1 MPTCSVR
8 ALPRS
13 PPEMHLRGRLRR
25 TLAAAA
31 AALLAAGLCSAAGF
45 GEPGGPPPAGLTEA
59 FAQLRADPYDMEL
72 MLSFGTS
79 KGGSAGHL
87 ALALREPGTADDTV
101 YSANFYADRDPKH
114 ARASYTDELMIAVTK
129 QQYLYGTHSSLGPAA
144 AFGLDYG
151 EVYKRSVIGI
161 RVQGVPPA
169 QREALRAFFAR
180 LNDDYRAQ
188 ASSTAYHRGEISY
201 DYMNLNCA
209 KTIGAAFRH
218 GAGYDTLEVRDPLPL
233 ASVLRAVAAVSANIP
248 TEMALKL
255 MEQWH
260 ARGYGMDVVLYRK
273 WPHSPFV
280 DPNDDPP
287 QVFSGLPDRFPS
299 VLSLDFRAGEGQYED
314 EDNLHA
320 MVLMRLLSRHAL
332 QVDAST
338 LALQLQP
345 NPAALPYAQAAPQ
358 ARVIARNE
366 SKNALRRLPVGVR
379 SAAGFIGEAHRPYDF
394 GSPRPGP

>member
-1 MPTCSVR
+1 MPLREKLRR
-8 ALPRS
+8 AL
-13 PPEMHLRGRLRR
+13 
-25 TLAAAA
+25 AAA
-31 AALLAAGLCSAAGF
+31 AALLGAGLCCAAGF
-45 GEPGGPPPAGLTEA
+45 GEPGGPPPAGLAQA
-59 FAQLRADPYDMEL
+59 FTQLRAEPYDMEL
-72 MLSFGTS
+72 LLSFGTS

-87 ALALREPGTADDTV
+87 ALALREPGTDDDTV

-114 ARASYTDELMIAVTK
+114 ARAFYTDELMIAVLK
-129 QQYLYGTHSSLGPAA
+129 QEYLYGTRSSLAPTA

-151 EVYKRSVIGI
+151 EVYKRSVVGI
-161 RVQGVPPA
+161 RVQGVPQA
-169 QREALRAFFAR
+169 QREALRAFFR
-180 LNDDYRAQ
+180 QLNDDYRAK
-188 ASSTAYHRGEISY
+188 ASATAYHRGEISY

-218 GAGYDTLEVRDPLPL
+218 GAGYDTLDVRDPLPL
-233 ASVLRAVAAVSANIP
+233 ASVLRAIAAVSANIP

-260 ARGYGMDVVLYRK
+260 ARNYGMDVVLYRK
-273 WPHSPFV
+273 WPHSPFA
-280 DPNDDPP
+280 DPHDDPP
-287 QVFSGLPDRFPS
+287 QAFSGLPDRFPS

-314 EDNLHA
+314 EDNLYA
-320 MVLMRLLSRHAL
+320 MILMRLLSRHAL

-358 ARVIARNE
+358 ARVAARNE
-366 SKNALRRLPVGVR
+366 SKNALRRLPMRVR

-394 GSPRPGP
+394 GSPLPGP

>member
-1 MPTCSVR
+1 MPTCSAR
-8 ALPRS
+8 ALPHS
-13 PPEMHLRGRLRR
+13 PPEMPLGEWLRR
-25 TLAAAA
+25 ALAAAA
-31 AALLAAGLCSAAGF
+31 VLVAGLCSAAGF
-45 GEPGGPPPAGLTEA
+45 SEPGGPPPAGLPEA
-59 FAQLRADPYDMEL
+59 FVQLHADPYDMEL
-72 MLSFGTS
+72 LLSFGTS

-87 ALALREPGTADDTV
+87 ALALREPGADDDTV

-114 ARASYTDELMIAVTK
+114 ARSFYTDELMLAVPK
-129 QQYLYGTHSSLGPAA
+129 QEYLYSTQSSLGPKA

-151 EVYKRSVIGI
+151 EIYKRSVIGI
-161 RVQGVPPA
+161 RVQGVPLA
-169 QREALRAFFAR
+169 EREALRAFFRR

-188 ASSTAYHRGEISY
+188 AASTNYHRGEITY

-233 ASVLRAVAAVSANIP
+233 ASALRAIAAVSANIP

-260 ARGYGMDVVLYRK
+260 ARGYAMDVVLYRK

-280 DPNDDPP
+280 DPHDDPP
-287 QVFSGLPDRFPS
+287 LAFSALPDRFPS
-299 VLSLDFRAGEGQYED
+299 VLSLDFRADGGHYED
-314 EDNLHA
+314 EDNLYA
-320 MVLMRLLSRHAL
+320 MYLLRFLSRHAL
-332 QVDAST
+332 QVDPST
-338 LALQLQP
+338 LALQLQT

-358 ARVIARNE
+358 ARTAARNE
-366 SKNALRRLPVGVR
+366 SKNLLRRLPVGVR

-394 GSPRPGP
+394 GSPRPSP